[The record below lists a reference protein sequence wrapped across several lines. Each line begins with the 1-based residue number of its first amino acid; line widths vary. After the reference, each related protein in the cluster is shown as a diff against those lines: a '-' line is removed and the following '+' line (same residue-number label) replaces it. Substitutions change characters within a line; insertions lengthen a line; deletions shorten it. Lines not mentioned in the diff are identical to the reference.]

1 MSPSCHRQGYGNST
15 WLKLRNSAW
24 YFANTSGRTMR
35 EKFNRCNNSTSRV
48 FISRAFTPGS
58 VTKDEERKGREEGS
72 GDERDV
78 CNYGSA
84 R

>member
-1 MSPSCHRQGYGNST
+1 
-15 WLKLRNSAW
+15 
-24 YFANTSGRTMR
+24 MR

-48 FISRAFTPGS
+48 FISRAFTPGR
-58 VTKDEERKGREEGS
+58 VAKDEERKGREEGS